1 MSKKAKSQWDF
12 GELFPVEQT
21 QPVKKRSVSRA
32 EESKKRE
39 TPLPSP
45 PQESVAQT
53 NLPTP
58 HPALSPLRGEGEEAK
73 VEATR
78 RRVLTVGELTAQV
91 RRLLESQV
99 GEVWVTG
106 EVTNFRAQSSGHIY
120 FTLKDA
126 ESQLSCVL
134 FRNEARESRGLVKD
148 GQKLVLRGDVTVYEA
163 RGQYQLRVTAVELQ
177 GVGALQLAFERLKQ
191 KLNAEGLFAP
201 ERKRPLP
208 RYPQRIG
215 LVTSPTGAAIKDV
228 LHVVRRR
235 NPGLE
240 IILAPCR
247 VQGQGAAEEIA
258 AAVRLLNAFNN
269 SIALNEPSHP
279 SPQPLSPL
287 RGEGKRSRRVGDQSF
302 LTSAAMGRLDLI
314 LVTRGGGSLED
325 LWAFNEEVVARAIF
339 ESELPVV
346 SAVGHEIDFTIADFV
361 ADLRA
366 ATPSAAAEL
375 ITEGVY
381 SSGEFVRGAVA
392 RMAQLFRQHSEAKEW
407 ELEQIKRRLAR
418 MHPRRRFNEWL
429 QELDDLQGGLLR
441 CTKQGVRN
449 QRTAWRNLQER
460 LSRVRPRLL
469 VRQRREVLGQLT
481 ARLRDEA
488 RRAFKDAKK
497 EVGALE
503 VRLRLLGPEQVL
515 ARGYSITT
523 DEKTGKVI
531 RSAAEVKEGQGLRT
545 RLKKGEVRSVA
556 KK

>member
-21 QPVKKRSVSRA
+21 QA
-32 EESKKRE
+32 EKEPPKELEKEQSE
-39 TPLPSP
+39 TSNA
-45 PQESVAQT
+45 EH
-53 NLPTP
+53 PT
-58 HPALSPLRGEGEEAK
+58 SNIEGK
-73 VEATR
+73 GNDG
-78 RRVLTVGELTAQV
+78 RRVLTVGELTSQV

-134 FRNEARESRGLVKD
+134 FRGEARESRALVKD
-148 GQKLVLRGDVTVYEA
+148 GQKLVVRGDVTVYEP

-177 GVGALQLAFERLKQ
+177 GVGALQLAFEKLKQ

-215 LVTSPTGAAIKDV
+215 LVTSPTGAAIRDV
-228 LHVVRRR
+228 LHVVQRR

-258 AAVRLLNAFNN
+258 AAVKLLNEFN
-269 SIALNEPSHP
+269 
-279 SPQPLSPL
+279 
-287 RGEGKRSRRVGDQSF
+287 RRVGETSNIQHRTSKAEGRRP
-302 LTSAAMGRLDLI
+302 LTPALSPDGGEGEDSEALRSAYSALRAPHSALDLI
-314 LVTRGGGSLED
+314 LVTRSGGSLED
-325 LWAFNEEVVARAIF
+325 LWAFNEEVVARAIY
-339 ESELPVV
+339 ESDLPVV

-392 RMAQLFRQHSEAKEW
+392 RMAQLFRQHSESKEW
-407 ELEQIKRRLAR
+407 ELQQIQGRLAR

-441 CTKQGVRN
+441 CAKQGVRN
-449 QRTAWRNLQER
+449 QKTAWQNLRER
-460 LSRVRPRLL
+460 LSRVRPKLL
-469 VRQRREVLGQLT
+469 VKQRRELLEQLT
-481 ARLRDEA
+481 SRLRDES
-488 RRAFKDAKK
+488 RRAFKDARK
-497 EVGALE
+497 EVSALE
-503 VRLRLLGPEQVL
+503 ARLRLLGPEQVL
-515 ARGYSITT
+515 ARGYSITM
-523 DEKTGKVI
+523 DEKTGKVL
-531 RSAAEVKEGQGLRT
+531 RSAAEVKSGQALKT
-545 RLKKGEVRSVA
+545 KLKKGEVRSVVR
-556 KK
+556 K